1 MPRKKSWFKMRP
13 TLAVLM
19 MALMLPLATWGA
31 STYKVLYKFTGGA
44 DEAGWPSRR
53 THEGVRLMLKLVPV
67 VFCGSG
73 NR

>member
-44 DEAGWPSRR
+44 DGAGHSSRQAR
-53 THEGVRLMLKLVPV
+53 EGVRPHVMIGP
-67 VFCGSG
+67 
-73 NR
+73 